1 MSEIEIIIRIN
12 DNTLEVNDVRIGI
25 SVNDNLSVDAMDYIL
40 AETFKDLSNNLYKKI
55 SKRLENKNNKV
66 DSLCHKT

>member
-12 DNTLEVNDVRIGI
+12 DNTLEVNDVRIGL
-25 SVNDNLSVDAMDYIL
+25 SVNDNLSIESMDYIL

-55 SKRLENKNNKV
+55 SKRLEIKNNKV
-66 DSLCHKT
+66 N

>member
-66 DSLCHKT
+66 D

>member
-12 DNTLEVNDVRIGI
+12 DNTLEVNDVRIGL
-25 SVNDNLSVDAMDYIL
+25 SVNDNLSIDAMDYIL

-66 DSLCHKT
+66 N

>member
-55 SKRLENKNNKV
+55 SKRLENKNNKL
-66 DSLCHKT
+66 D